1 MMMPANY
8 SAIAEN
14 EMTYVVGGAS
24 VLEGLQKLGQNTWT
38 IIGNSFV
45 KTLVDNTL
53 GIMFGGNYQFG
64 GVFKSLGAVVSGGFD
79 MTTQKPN
86 YNLLN
91 SALQVVGL
99 GAAAHQLATNDVQNY
114 TSTNVVSV
122 KFD

>member
-38 IIGNSFV
+38 LIANSYV
-45 KTLVDNTL
+45 QTLVDNTL
-53 GIMFGGNYQFG
+53 GSIFSGNYAFG
-64 GVFKSLGAVVSGGFD
+64 NVWNALGNVVTGNDKYDF
-79 MTTQKPN
+79 
-86 YNLLN
+86 LN

-99 GAAAHQLATNDVQNY
+99 GAAAHQLATTDVKNY
-114 TSTNVVSV
+114 TAEK
-122 KFD
+122 KFIQFEIK

>member
-38 IIGNSFV
+38 IIANSYV
-45 KTLVDNTL
+45 NTLVANTL
-53 GIMFGGNYQFG
+53 GTMFGGNYSFG
-64 GVFKSLGAVVSGGFD
+64 NVFKALGNVVTGND
-79 MTTQKPN
+79 K
-86 YNLLN
+86 YNFLN

-99 GAAAHQLATNDVQNY
+99 GAAAHQLATVDVQNI
-114 TSTNVVSV
+114 TSSKKLIQVVV
-122 KFD
+122 K